1 MKERLRKSLLAIAM
15 GTLMLLLNA
24 CETYQVPITYADP
37 VTIQPGPR
45 TVDLGRFIDE
55 RDQKGTALGSIR
67 NEVGIPIKTL
77 TTRKPVPELVHNAVG
92 YGLKARGMLVD
103 KGKGGYVIGGRIK
116 EYYVH
121 QLASQEARCVI
132 QFEFFRRG
140 NARPILVKTYRSQR
154 NVRTPKVSYFGDVD
168 EVADVASAALN
179 DVIDQAL
186 DDPAF
191 RRLLR

>member
-1 MKERLRKSLLAIAM
+1 MNERIRKPLLAVAAAA
-15 GTLMLLLNA
+15 LALLLNA

-37 VTIQPGPR
+37 ATIQPGPR
-45 TVDLGRFIDE
+45 TVDLGRFIDA
-55 RDQKGTALGSIR
+55 RDEKGTALGSIK

-77 TTRKPVPELVHNAVG
+77 STRKPVPELVHNAVG
-92 YGLKARGMLVD
+92 YGLRARGMLVD
-103 KGKGGYVIGGRIK
+103 KGKGRYVIGARIK

-121 QLASQEARCVI
+121 QLASQEAGCVI
-132 QFEFFRRG
+132 QFEYFRRG
-140 NARPILVKTYRSQR
+140 NSSPLLVKTYRSQR
-154 NVRTPKVSYFGDVD
+154 NRRTPKVSYFGDVD

-186 DDPAF
+186 DDPEF